1 MSGGDEGGHHWVWQR
16 HPRLCGLLHWRLRR
30 DKRQAAGEKI
40 LPAGALAAELEG
52 FLALMEG
59 ARARESSA
67 SDKPAS
73 GEGEPWPE
81 KTIISWPVEQSYF
94 SVYHSAGAH
103 LYLLR
108 PLVGEIV
115 VCYFNLKRALDNLRA
130 LQRTSENL
138 QTMDFTEARRLEP
151 VFGDARR
158 AAEAS
163 REQAM
168 DKGKQLLPKLR
179 KLAGCGG

>member
-1 MSGGDEGGHHWVWQR
+1 VEETKEVITALGGVVLGFVLAFIGTLW
-16 HPRLCGLLHWRLRR
+16 R
-30 DKRQAAGEKI
+30 DKKQTAGEKK
-40 LPAGALAAELEG
+40 LLAGALAAELEG
-52 FLALMEG
+52 SLALLEE
-59 ARARESSA
+59 APPRRSSA

-81 KTIISWPVEQSYF
+81 KTIVSWPVEQSYF
-94 SVYHSAGAH
+94 SVYDSAGAH

-108 PLVGEIV
+108 PLVGELV

-138 QTMDFTEARRLEP
+138 RTMDFTEARRLQP
-151 VFGDARR
+151 VFGDARG

-168 DKGKQLLPKLR
+168 QKAKQLLPKLR